1 MRQWRCRFRTAVP
14 GGVEA
19 SLPLVIRDM
28 LVASL
33 HAELPLFT
41 ILDFCLLNRLPLQ
54 VAGTV
59 RAASTQGLDVVFYVA
74 WTAAARLA
82 SAGAGMLF
90 LKRSGNGW
98 ITL

>member
-1 MRQWRCRFRTAVP
+1 MCNSPALEPARSQR
-14 GGVEA
+14 
-19 SLPLVIRDM
+19 
-28 LVASL
+28 LVAIAPAL
-33 HAELPLFT
+33 QPFT
-41 ILDFCLLNRLPLQ
+41 AIFYFCLLNRLPLQ